1 MQPQNNVR
9 SCVIKLDYSSKSP
22 KGILH
27 IHRVSLHRNN
37 FGYYISLKNELTH
50 ATRSIGPYEGPISFS
65 QALMLAAT
73 ELKLEGL

>member
-1 MQPQNNVR
+1 M
-9 SCVIKLDYSSKSP
+9 IKSNYSSASP

-27 IHRVSLHRNN
+27 SHRVSLHRNDS
-37 FGYYISLKNELTH
+37 GYYISLKNELTF

-65 QALMLAAT
+65 QALLLAAT